1 LIAPSFKEDT
11 MIRIRYFARLRER
24 LATSEEQLDWSAQ
37 TATVAALR
45 RQLCARGGVWA
56 EMLGADAIVL
66 AAVEQDLAHP
76 ETPILDGQEVAFF
89 PPVTGG

>member
-1 LIAPSFKEDT
+1 

-24 LATSEEQLDWSAQ
+24 LATSEEQLDWSAD

-45 RQLCARGGVWA
+45 QHLCARGGVWA
-56 EMLGADAIVL
+56 EMLGVGETVL
-66 AAVEQDLAHP
+66 AAVDQELARP
-76 ETPILDGQEVAFF
+76 DTPIQDGQEVAFF

>member
-1 LIAPSFKEDT
+1 

-24 LATSEEQLDWSAQ
+24 LATGEEQLDWSTD

-45 RQLCARGGVWA
+45 RHLCSRGGVWA
-56 EMLGADAIVL
+56 EALGGEETVL
-66 AAVEQDLAHP
+66 AAVEQELARP

>member
-1 LIAPSFKEDT
+1 

-24 LATSEEQLDWSAQ
+24 LATGEEQLDWSTD
-37 TATVAALR
+37 TATVDALR

-56 EMLGADAIVL
+56 EALGGEETVL
-66 AAVEQDLAHP
+66 AAVEQELARP

>member
-1 LIAPSFKEDT
+1 

-24 LATSEEQLDWSAQ
+24 LGTSEEQLDWSAD

-45 RQLCARGGVWA
+45 RHLCARGGVWA
-56 EMLGADAIVL
+56 EALGGEETVL
-66 AAVEQDLAHP
+66 AAVEQELARP

>member
-1 LIAPSFKEDT
+1 

-24 LATSEEQLDWSAQ
+24 LATSEEQLDWSAD

-45 RQLCARGGVWA
+45 QSLCARGGVWA
-56 EMLGADAIVL
+56 EALGGEETVL
-66 AAVEQDLAHP
+66 AAVEQELARP
-76 ETPILDGQEVAFF
+76 ETSIRDGQEVAFF

>member
-1 LIAPSFKEDT
+1 

-24 LATSEEQLDWSAQ
+24 LATSEEQLDWSAD

-45 RQLCARGGVWA
+45 RHLCARGGVWA
-56 EMLGADAIVL
+56 EALGDEETVL
-66 AAVEQDLAHP
+66 AAAEHELARP